1 MIMSTIIDNIAETF
15 WKIIIGL
22 VGGIFK
28 LVNSAYRIFL
38 VLSKATIFNNEDFN
52 IITKNMYEILS
63 IVMLFAL
70 AYGILVKIVDPEN
83 SKSGVDGKKILQ
95 KLVMA
100 IVLLALVPSIFSF
113 MFGLQDAVLESNVLN
128 SIFTGTNSNGAE
140 SIENAGISMA
150 VNSFI
155 PFFTPNVDND
165 ANPEDARKE
174 IRNKSV
180 YGITLNNESYGC
192 KEDECTLEDVDNFAL
207 NTGNFGF
214 YQAFALNIHE
224 GDIDFQWLIALVVG
238 GFLVYAMISFCFDMA
253 LRTCKLAFFE
263 IIAPIAIFCNVIP
276 KMEDVFKKW
285 LSNTTKTFIAVFTRI
300 IVMNFGVYLISI
312 ICSDRINLGL
322 ENTGNWF
329 LNLIAKC
336 FLILGI
342 VMFMRQAPK
351 LLSDLFGFGDGDMKL
366 GIKDKLKEGGFFA
379 MGNAVGS
386 LVTSRGNPLAFI
398 RGAKYGFKNTDMHHV
413 GAEGTRRRA
422 FKNALENSTPG
433 ELALDRLRRMF
444 GFESSQEAA
453 DLHIENAKFT
463 IKDADGN
470 DITLDVKAIEDL
482 QKHKDKLNTN
492 VSQIADMMRK
502 NQTAKSDNGILLASQ
517 DAIKNAAISD
527 LSKSDSEIVES
538 LSIDTGYTDAQK
550 AADLDNLD
558 ELYTKPGSDMSYTE
572 YEERRAAI
580 QNRQQML
587 NINGNYTS
595 LKEQLDT
602 SYRNGLLSNEQYQKA
617 SVALAKK
624 QKEMVEKYVT
634 AAATGGKYKDANQ
647 VEHDVDKSKK
657 VLSSYNKFVADL
669 TSGNVAHKEDG
680 TFLSKEE
687 GEALE
692 AQYAKGWKLVD
703 EVSKQLGNVNF
714 ELEQGLMENERNK
727 RVIEQ
732 QIQSIDGQL
741 DQVAKQKQ
749 AMKSEDSY
757 RYKSEASKYNDKY
770 HK

>member
-1 MIMSTIIDNIAETF
+1 MILTILTDVAETF
-15 WKIIIGL
+15 WKIIISL
-22 VGGIFK
+22 VGSIFK

-38 VLSKATIFNNEDFN
+38 ALAEADIFENAEFD

-100 IVLLALVPSIFSF
+100 IVLLALIPSIFSF
-113 MFGLQDAVLESNVLN
+113 MFGLQKAILESKVLN
-128 SIFTGTNSNGAE
+128 SIFTGSSNVGAE
-140 SIENAGISMA
+140 NIKNAGNVMA
-150 VNSFI
+150 VNSFK
-155 PFFTPNVDND
+155 PFFTPNVNND
-165 ANPEDARKE
+165 TNPEDARGIIKNHTE
-174 IRNKSV
+174 
-180 YGITLNNESYGC
+180 YGVTLNNQESYGC
-192 KEDECTLEDVDNFAL
+192 KYEECTLAEVDSFAEK
-207 NTGNFGF
+207 TGDFGF

-224 GDIDFQWLIALVVG
+224 GEVDFQWLIALIVG

-253 LRTCKLAFFE
+253 LRVCKLAFFE

-285 LSNTTKTFIAVFTRI
+285 LSNTTKTFISVFTRI

-312 ICSDRINLGL
+312 IVKNVDLGL
-322 ENTGNWF
+322 DDAGNWF

>member
-38 VLSKATIFNNEDFN
+38 VLAKATIFNNEDFN

-174 IRNKSV
+174 IRNKSE

-224 GDIDFQWLIALVVG
+224 GDIDFQWLIALIVG
-238 GFLVYAMISFCFDMA
+238 GFLVYAMVSFCFDMA
-253 LRTCKLAFFE
+253 LRICKLAFFE

-366 GIKDKLKEGGFFA
+366 GIKDKLKESGFFA
-379 MGNAVGS
+379 AGNAVGS

-398 RGAKYGFKNTDMHHV
+398 RGAKYGFKNADMHNI
-413 GAEGTRRRA
+413 GAEDTRRRQ
-422 FKNALENSTPG
+422 FKHALENSTPG
-433 ELALDRLRRMF
+433 DLMIDRLRRTF
-444 GFESSQEAA
+444 GFETSKEAA

-463 IKDADGN
+463 IKDKDGN
-470 DITLDVKAIEDL
+470 DITLDVKAIENL
-482 QKHKDKLNTN
+482 QKNKDELNTQ
-492 VSQIADMMRK
+492 VSQITDMMRK
-502 NQTAKSDNGILLASQ
+502 NQTAKGDNGILIASQ
-517 DAIKNAAISD
+517 DALKNAAISD
-527 LSKSDSEIVES
+527 LSKSDSKIIES
-538 LSIDTGYTDAQK
+538 EMIYSDETLKELDRIEANKGNMSNAEYT
-550 AADLDNLD
+550 AAVASVKSAGASSA
-558 ELYTKPGSDMSYTE
+558 TKIS
-572 YEERRAAI
+572 
-580 QNRQQML
+580 
-587 NINGNYTS
+587 GNYTS
-595 LKEQLDT
+595 MKEQLDSMYKQGKIT
-602 SYRNGLLSNEQYQKA
+602 NFQYQKGSIA
-617 SVALAKK
+617 IAEK
-624 QKEMVEKYVT
+624 QKEMVKKYVDAVANGT
-634 AAATGGKYKDANQ
+634 QYSDANGIK
-647 VEHDVDKSKK
+647 HDVDKSKK
-657 VLSSYNKFVADL
+657 VLASYNKFIDDLNSQSVARNVDGDL
-669 TSGNVAHKEDG
+669 MTTAEID
-680 TFLSKEE
+680 
-687 GEALE
+687 ALT
-692 AQYAKGWKLVD
+692 AGLAKGWDLVD
-703 EVSKQLGNVNF
+703 GVSKQLGNINF
-714 ELEQGLMENERNK
+714 ELDQGLMGNERSK

-732 QIQSIDGQL
+732 QIQEIDGQL
-741 DQVAKQKQ
+741 DQIAKLKQ
-749 AMKSEDSY
+749 QEKNSDSY
-757 RYKSEASKYNDKY
+757 KHKSEATSYNDKY

>member
-1 MIMSTIIDNIAETF
+1 MILTILTDVAETF
-15 WKIIIGL
+15 WKIIISL
-22 VGGIFK
+22 VGSIFK

-38 VLSKATIFNNEDFN
+38 ALAEADIFENAEFD

-95 KLVMA
+95 NLVMA
-100 IVLLALVPSIFSF
+100 IVLLALIPSIFSF
-113 MFGLQDAVLESNVLN
+113 MFGLQKAILESKVLN
-128 SIFTGTNSNGAE
+128 SIFTGSSNVGAE
-140 SIENAGISMA
+140 NIKNAGNVMA
-150 VNSFI
+150 VNSFK
-155 PFFTPNVDND
+155 PFFTPNVNND
-165 ANPEDARKE
+165 TNPEDARGIIKNHTE
-174 IRNKSV
+174 
-180 YGITLNNESYGC
+180 YGVTLNNQESYGC
-192 KEDECTLEDVDNFAL
+192 KYEECTLAEVDSFAEK
-207 NTGNFGF
+207 TGDFGF

-224 GDIDFQWLIALVVG
+224 GEVDFQWLIALIVG

-253 LRTCKLAFFE
+253 LRVCKLAFFE

-285 LSNTTKTFIAVFTRI
+285 LSNTTKTFISVFTRI

-312 ICSDRINLGL
+312 IVKNVDLGL
-322 ENTGNWF
+322 DDAGNWF